1 MDRPHVDAV
10 SFLPQIP
17 ICVAYEVD
25 GKRVTDFPTPSALRR
40 AKPIYEYVDGW
51 NCDISG
57 CRAFADLPVQAI
69 IYIKYLEELV
79 GAPITYVS
87 VGAERD
93 AYIRDSVK
101 VEIQ

>member
-1 MDRPHVDAV
+1 M
-10 SFLPQIP
+10 
-17 ICVAYEVD
+17 
-25 GKRVTDFPTPSALRR
+25 
-40 AKPIYEYVDGW
+40 DGW

-69 IYIKYLEELV
+69 IYIRYLEELV

-101 VEIQ
+101 AEIQ

>member
-1 MDRPHVDAV
+1 M
-10 SFLPQIP
+10 I
-17 ICVAYEVD
+17 E
-25 GKRVTDFPTPSALRR
+25 T
-40 AKPIYEYVDGW
+40 
-51 NCDISG
+51 ISG

-69 IYIKYLEELV
+69 IYIRYLEELV

-101 VEIQ
+101 AEIQ